1 MGGRDVPNDLSDH
14 EECCICEIDH
24 DGVLLFGEKG
34 VDDYR
39 QTMGV
44 TICLIMIMR
53 KVMIIVI
60 MFRCGMRAVAMIH
73 LGDVLPLAVVAQP
86 PAMQARRLRPA
97 DREESDEAKNEAL
110 ETREGHAS

>member
-34 VDDYR
+34 VDDCG

-44 TICLIMIMR
+44 AICLIMIMR

-60 MFRCGMRAVAMIH
+60 MFRYGMRAVAVIH
-73 LGDVLPLAVVAQP
+73 LGDMLSLAMVAQP
-86 PAMQARRLRPA
+86 PAMQARRLCPA
-97 DREESDEAKNEAL
+97 DREESGEAKYEAL

>member
-14 EECCICEIDH
+14 EECCSCEIDH
-24 DGVLLFGEKG
+24 RGVLLFGEKG

-73 LGDVLPLAVVAQP
+73 LGDVLPLAMVAQP
-86 PAMQARRLRPA
+86 PSMQARRLRPA
-97 DREESDEAKNEAL
+97 
-110 ETREGHAS
+110 